1 MNNKAT
7 AMSRLTSTNR
17 KNSAYTGLAR
27 SLVINGKNND
37 ITQKHLGTKVSS
49 ADIKVAGNGDTTQ
62 NLIVTQ
68 TGEAKMLSAIN
79 SLIDQYSSYSQATSQ
94 LSDISSATLSSDNSN
109 TYTYATVSSSASVES
124 AGFAASDPSQ
134 PDKVDDKLS
143 YLYARKTTEDT
154 IPAFN
159 INTLY
164 RNNSDIDLNN
174 NVYKNRNT
182 GENISN
188 GTVLFASSEGII
200 TEKDS
205 PMGLPIYRLVPSS
218 ELEQTTN
225 DDSNKMTP
233 FTFQDNTVGQETLH
247 YRTVK
252 SNVQTVEQTRYRYN
266 IGFDNIKLAKKS
278 VQDVGGYLSRDIAL
292 GTCGYLTL
300 SCETYQGVEFYIVE
314 GKDETPI
321 LPVQQ
326 TTIEDEKLFF
336 GLMPRFEISN
346 GSSFTVKKNGVITN
360 ISNIDRLKLFLLAN
374 TGDARD
380 ESSYDTVNLYTISYT
395 PTESSHEY
403 VPKSNSVKIKII
415 SRKGVGIPQI
425 IKNITLNKY
434 GTNIDW
440 YLSSIDESKHY
451 SPNDIRNL

>member
-1 MNNKAT
+1 
-7 AMSRLTSTNR
+7 MSRLTSTNR

-278 VQDVGGYLSRDIAL
+278 VQDVGGYLS
-292 GTCGYLTL
+292 
-300 SCETYQGVEFYIVE
+300 EFYIVE